1 MTNNFG
7 DDKNKIST
15 TRILIWVAVGAV
27 GLYFVI
33 SGIIGGLNS

>member
-1 MTNNFG
+1 MTNNFD

-15 TRILIWVAVGAV
+15 TRILIWVAVGPV

-33 SGIIGGLNS
+33 SGLVGALT